1 MLLIP
6 AIDLKKGFCVRL
18 LQGESDKE
26 TVYSNDPAAMAVT
39 FEEAGAKRLHLV
51 DLDGA
56 FQGEGANISSI
67 RSILKNV
74 SIPVQIGGGLR
85 TEEDID
91 RMLALGVSAVIV
103 GTMAVK
109 HPDVLEKLLK
119 KYTDEQ
125 IILGIDAR
133 NRKVSIEGWKES
145 TEIQDVEFALR
156 WKNSGIKRVVF
167 TDISRD
173 GMLSGPNL
181 AALREMAEHTGL
193 KIVASGG
200 ISSMDDLE
208 QLKTLEPNGVDQ
220 AISGKAI
227 YEGKIDLKRVFKCLQ
242 SE

>member
-6 AIDLKKGFCVRL
+6 AIDLKNGFCVRL
-18 LQGESDKE
+18 LQGESDME
-26 TVYSNDPAAMAVT
+26 TVYSSNPAAMAVK
-39 FEEAGAKRLHLV
+39 FEEAGAERLHLV

-56 FQGEGANISSI
+56 FQGEGVNLSSI

-91 RMLALGVSAVIV
+91 RMLAFGVSAVIV

-109 HPDVLEKLLK
+109 HPDVLEKLLN

-133 NRKVSIEGWKES
+133 NRKVSIEGWKEC

-200 ISSMDDLE
+200 ISSMDDLK

-242 SE
+242 NE

>member
-6 AIDLKKGFCVRL
+6 AIDLRNGFCVRL

-91 RMLALGVSAVIV
+91 RMLAFGVSAVIV

-145 TEIQDVEFALR
+145 TEIQDVKFALR

-173 GMLSGPNL
+173 GMLSGPNF

-200 ISSMDDLE
+200 ISSMEDLE
-208 QLKTLEPNGVDQ
+208 KLKTLEPYGVDQ
-220 AISGKAI
+220 VISGKAI
-227 YEGKIDLKRVFKCLQ
+227 YEGKIDLRKVFKCLQ

>member
-6 AIDLKKGFCVRL
+6 AIDLRNGFCVRL

-145 TEIQDVEFALR
+145 TEIQDVKFALR

-181 AALREMAEHTGL
+181 AALREMAVHTGL

>member
-6 AIDLKKGFCVRL
+6 AIDLRNGFCVRL

-26 TVYSNDPAAMAVT
+26 TVYSNDPAAMAVK

-133 NRKVSIEGWKES
+133 NRKVSIEGWKEN
-145 TEIQDVEFALR
+145 TEIKDVKFALK
-156 WKNSGIKRVVF
+156 WKNYGIKRVVF

-173 GMLSGPNL
+173 GMLCGPNL
-181 AALREMAEHTGL
+181 VALREMAEHTRL
-193 KIVASGG
+193 KIIASGG
-200 ISSMDDLE
+200 ISSMEDLE
-208 QLKTLEPNGVDQ
+208 QLKNLEPYGVDQ
-220 AISGKAI
+220 VISGKAI
-227 YEGKIDLKRVFKCLQ
+227 YERKIDLRKVFKCLQ

>member
-26 TVYSNDPAAMAVT
+26 TVYSNDPAAMAVK
-39 FEEAGAKRLHLV
+39 FEETGAKRLHLV

-56 FQGEGANISSI
+56 FKGVGDNISSI

-91 RMLALGVSAVIV
+91 RMLDLGASAVIV

-109 HPDVLEKLLK
+109 RPDVLEKLLN

-125 IILGIDAR
+125 IILGIDVR
-133 NRKVSIEGWKES
+133 NRKVSIEGWNES
-145 TEIQDVEFALR
+145 TVIQDVEFALR
-156 WKNSGIKRVVF
+156 WKNSGLQRVIF

-173 GMLSGPNL
+173 GMLRGPNL

-208 QLKTLEPNGVDQ
+208 KLKTLEPYGVDQ
-220 AISGKAI
+220 VISGKAI
-227 YEGKIDLKRVFKCLQ
+227 YERKIDLKKVFKCLQ

>member
-1 MLLIP
+1 MLIIP
-6 AIDLKKGFCVRL
+6 AIDLRNGFCVRL

-56 FQGEGANISSI
+56 FQGERANISSI

-91 RMLALGVSAVIV
+91 IMMDMGVSAVIV

-109 HPDVLEKLLK
+109 SPSVLEKLLN

-125 IILGIDAR
+125 IILGIDSR
-133 NRKVSIEGWKES
+133 NRKVSIEGWKEN
-145 TEIQDVEFALR
+145 TQIQDVEFALR
-156 WKNSGIKRVVF
+156 WKNSGIKRVIF

-181 AALREMAEHTGL
+181 AALREMAESTGL

-200 ISSMDDLE
+200 VSSLEDLE
-208 QLKTLEPNGVDQ
+208 KLKKIEPYGVDQ
-220 AISGKAI
+220 VISGKAI
-227 YEGKIDLKRVFKCLQ
+227 YERKIDLRKVFKCLQ

>member
-6 AIDLKKGFCVRL
+6 AIDLRNGFCVRL

-145 TEIQDVEFALR
+145 TEIQDVKFALR

>member
-1 MLLIP
+1 M
-6 AIDLKKGFCVRL
+6 KNGFCVRL
-18 LQGESDKE
+18 LQGESDKA
-26 TVYSNDPAAMAVT
+26 TVYSNDPASMAVK

-56 FQGEGANISSI
+56 FQGKVANISSI
-67 RSILKNV
+67 CSILNNV

-85 TEEDID
+85 TEEDIE

-109 HPDVLEKLLK
+109 RPDVLEKLLK

-145 TEIQDVEFALR
+145 TEILDVEFALR

>member
-1 MLLIP
+1 MQLIP
-6 AIDLKKGFCVRL
+6 AIDLKNGSCVRL
-18 LQGESDKE
+18 LQGNSDKE
-26 TVYSNDPAAMAVT
+26 TVYSNDPAGMAVK
-39 FEEAGAKRLHLV
+39 FEESGAKRLHLV

-56 FQGEGANISSI
+56 FQGISSNISSI

-91 RMLALGVSAVIV
+91 NMIDLGVSSVII
-103 GTMAVK
+103 GTMAVNL
-109 HPDVLEKLLK
+109 PDVLEKLLN

-125 IILGIDAR
+125 IILGIDSR
-133 NRKVSIEGWKES
+133 NRKVSIEGWKEN
-145 TEIQDVEFALR
+145 TQIHDVEFAKR
-156 WKNSGIKRVVF
+156 WKNFGIKRVVF

-181 AALREMAEHTGL
+181 VALREMAENTGL

-200 ISSMDDLE
+200 VSSLEDLE
-208 QLKTLEPNGVDQ
+208 QLKKLEPYGVDQ
-220 AISGKAI
+220 VISGKAI
-227 YEGKIDLKRVFKCLQ
+227 YERKIDLRKVFKCLQ

>member
-6 AIDLKKGFCVRL
+6 AIDLRKGSCVRL

-26 TVYSNDPAAMAVT
+26 TVYSNDPAAMAVK

-56 FQGEGANISSI
+56 FRGEGDNISSI

>member
-6 AIDLKKGFCVRL
+6 AIDLKNGFCVRL

-26 TVYSNDPAAMAVT
+26 TVYSNDPAAMALT
-39 FEEAGAKRLHLV
+39 FEEAGATRLHLV

-145 TEIQDVEFALR
+145 TEIQDVKYALR
-156 WKNSGIKRVVF
+156 WKNYGIKRVVF

-173 GMLSGPNL
+173 GMLRGPNL
-181 AALREMAEHTGL
+181 VALREMAEHTGL

-200 ISSMDDLE
+200 ISSIDDLE

>member
-6 AIDLKKGFCVRL
+6 AIDLRNGFCVRL

-109 HPDVLEKLLK
+109 HPGVLEKLLK

-145 TEIQDVEFALR
+145 TEIQDVKFALR

-227 YEGKIDLKRVFKCLQ
+227 YEGKIDINRVFKCLQ